1 MDIEEFRELL
11 IDYVGTAM
19 MSGFPMAIIDLSE
32 IESASTYLELK
43 RIANKVGFK
52 YQDRDEE
59 R

>member
-1 MDIEEFRELL
+1 MDIEEFREQL

-19 MSGFPMAIIDLSE
+19 MSGFPVAIIDLSE
-32 IESASTYLELK
+32 IESASTYSELE